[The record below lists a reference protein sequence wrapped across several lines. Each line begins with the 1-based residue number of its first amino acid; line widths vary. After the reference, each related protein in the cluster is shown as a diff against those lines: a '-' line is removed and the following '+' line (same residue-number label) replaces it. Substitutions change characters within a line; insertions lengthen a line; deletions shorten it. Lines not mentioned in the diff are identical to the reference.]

1 MSFNTLFDDVSNSFL
16 IISSL
21 GVMELD
27 EQLGILS
34 FEMQLLE
41 SSTTM
46 AMLWELRIMPVANT
60 ESTIAIGFPS
70 AFVPGDWRIG
80 ADGALWINEEN
91 VPWTEFNSVALFN
104 VFRDTRFEVF
114 SPEEYLLMIMG
125 TEAA

>member
-1 MSFNTLFDDVSNSFL
+1 MRLRQEVPRTMSFNTLFDDVSNSFL

-80 ADGALWINEEN
+80 ADGALWINEEKRSLDRIQ
-91 VPWTEFNSVALFN
+91 FSCSV
-104 VFRDTRFEVF
+104 
-114 SPEEYLLMIMG
+114 
-125 TEAA
+125 